1 MMHDGHNSWSGRR
14 SAAILLLTALIGAAL
29 DRPAVAMPRNARP
42 GDPVPQISLT
52 DLDGKVAKTAEWR
65 GRPGV
70 LIFVAAGQ
78 SSSERALRA
87 LQAARDTIAADN
99 IGMLALTAD
108 AVQVPYFRELG
119 HRAGLRIPVAL
130 DPGRDVYGRIGVI
143 VLPTTLFYDKSGKLA
158 FVISGYDLSYQN
170 TAEAHLKLLAGR
182 ISADEH
188 AQRLVT
194 TRPGRDDQHDRAD
207 RLCRSA
213 EFMRRRGLTTQ
224 AAAELEK
231 AIEADPSYAPAR
243 LQLADLRALTG
254 DLAGAEALV
263 ADVRKSDPRN
273 RQAGLLLGTIRFRQ
287 GKLDEAQKLL
297 EEALLLNPD
306 PARTNYWLGRV
317 FEARGAKD
325 RAALHYRAAIEQ
337 LVPDLAAGPTP
348 PRS

>member
-130 DPGRDVYGRIGVI
+130 D
-143 VLPTTLFYDKSGKLA
+143 
-158 FVISGYDLSYQN
+158 
-170 TAEAHLKLLAGR
+170 
-182 ISADEH
+182 
-188 AQRLVT
+188 
-194 TRPGRDDQHDRAD
+194 PGRDDQHDRAD